1 MLKERRQANDI
12 VTRDFLQA
20 EAATDRAATQAAQC
34 MVTMLQARQNANLP
48 VGTGIEAL
56 RLVSEGAS
64 ALVKARQSFVEA
76 HRILAEVRAEI
87 GLTRSFGDTGECP
100 PTEPT
105 GEIDAPFRL
114 VSAA

>member
-20 EAATDRAATQAAQC
+20 EAATDRAATQAAMC
-34 MVTMLQARQNANLP
+34 MATMLQARQNANLP
-48 VGTGIEAL
+48 VGTGLEAL

-76 HRILAEVRAEI
+76 HRILADVRAEI
-87 GLTRSFGDTGECP
+87 GITGYGDISECP
-100 PTEPT
+100 PTDPAAMIEEPL
-105 GEIDAPFRL
+105 RL
-114 VSAA
+114 VAVA

>member
-1 MLKERRQANDI
+1 MLKQRRQANEI

-20 EAATDRAATQAAQC
+20 EAAADHAATQAAQC

-48 VGTGIEAL
+48 FGTGLEAF

-76 HRILAEVRAEI
+76 HRLLAEVRHEI
-87 GLTRSFGDTGECP
+87 GITGYGDISECP
-100 PTEPT
+100 PTDNPKSMDEPL
-105 GEIDAPFRL
+105 RL
-114 VSAA
+114 VAAA

>member
-34 MVTMLQARQNANLP
+34 MVTMLQARQTANLP

-76 HRILAEVRAEI
+76 HRILADVRAEI
-87 GLTRSFGDTGECP
+87 GITGYGDSSECP
-100 PTEPT
+100 PTEGTLATPH
-105 GEIDAPFRL
+105 RL
-114 VSAA
+114 AAVA